1 MFNSYKPW
9 RSVSIQS
16 DRLFF
21 YSWFIL
27 DDYSNVESTVPQQES
42 SSVKE
47 PSQSVEEQLELRE
60 SLVRFSAI
68 GLVALALSFVVN
80 FSV

>member
-1 MFNSYKPW
+1 M
-9 RSVSIQS
+9 
-16 DRLFF
+16 
-21 YSWFIL
+21 
-27 DDYSNVESTVPQQES
+27 ESTVPQQES